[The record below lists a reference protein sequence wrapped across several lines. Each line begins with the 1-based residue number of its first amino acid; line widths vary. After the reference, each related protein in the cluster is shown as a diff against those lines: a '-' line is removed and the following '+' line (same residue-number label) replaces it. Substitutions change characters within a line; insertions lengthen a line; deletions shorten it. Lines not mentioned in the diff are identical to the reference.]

1 MRTTLLTLA
10 FALASAGTAKA
21 QAPAADGKALF
32 EKNCR
37 KCHGDGQPSPG
48 IKKLFPEIPIWDEAF
63 FAKRTEADIVAVLTN
78 GKGKNMKP
86 WKEVLSAEEMAA
98 IAKYIRTLRP

>member
-1 MRTTLLTLA
+1 MRRHLVTLA
-10 FALASAGTAKA
+10 LALACASTAVA
-21 QAPAADGKALF
+21 QAPDGKALF

-37 KCHGDGQPSPG
+37 KCHGDGQPTSG
-48 IKKLFPEIPIWDEAF
+48 IKKLFPEIPTWDDAF
-63 FAKRTEADIVAVLTN
+63 FAKRTEADIIAVLTN

-86 WKEVLSAEEMAA
+86 WKQALTPEEMAA

>member
-1 MRTTLLTLA
+1 MRITLLTLA
-10 FALASAGTAKA
+10 FALASASAAYA
-21 QAPAADGKALF
+21 QAPDGKALF

-48 IKKLFPEIPIWDEAF
+48 IKKLFPEIPTWDEAF
-63 FAKRTEADIVAVLTN
+63 FAKRTEADIIAVLTN

-86 WKEVLSAEEMAA
+86 WKEALSPEEMAA
-98 IAKYIRTLRP
+98 VAKYIRTLRP